1 MPEVKALKLG
11 KQLEVPQPKN
21 APFFKLPRNEC
32 MVTVSGGGKTVAH
45 IRTLIDGDKLGGL
58 FDKYIVLSPNCFTD
72 PNYSVLAAYI
82 ERATGQKKHECMF
95 DKWDPQIILDT
106 MEEMR
111 KANAY
116 VRKNRKQLQ
125 ATRLYSCHLTV
136 DDWADSPHVSKSS
149 SSPLIQL
156 FTKGRHSQCSCTVL
170 TQKFR
175 LLNSAIRINCHSLW
189 IGRVTSSMELKAL
202 AEEFGAA
209 AGSEDN
215 FLEMVRRA
223 TASDFGFLFIVF
235 GLRIRFFN
243 SYKGEFKI
251 REERGRTVEKQDDTV
266 LKDEEYG

>member
-1 MPEVKALKLG
+1 
-11 KQLEVPQPKN
+11 
-21 APFFKLPRNEC
+21 
-32 MVTVSGGGKTVAH
+32 
-45 IRTLIDGDKLGGL
+45 
-58 FDKYIVLSPNCFTD
+58 
-72 PNYSVLAAYI
+72 
-82 ERATGQKKHECMF
+82 MF

-136 DDWADSPHVSKSS
+136 DDWADSPHVSKSNN
-149 SSPLIQL
+149 SPLIQL

-189 IGRVTSSMELKAL
+189 IGRVTSSLELKAL

-223 TASDFGFLFIVF
+223 TAPDFGFLFIVF

-251 REERGRTVEKQDDTV
+251 REERGREVEKQDAIRGIWLSAPSTTKNSKCTGRGRDGYAAAPAQSAGSKGRNANPMV
-266 LKDEEYG
+266 